1 MSTILGTAMVMAALT
16 VIFRRQIAMLA
27 LLAALTAIFIP
38 FAALWYLTAPIP
50 VETFH
55 VLSHV
60 ARVP

>member
-1 MSTILGTAMVMAALT
+1 MAALT